1 MPLAY
6 KEKELANIGASV
18 ATGCKPCT
26 DYHFNK
32 VREAGASDEE
42 IRLAISDAMAVRD
55 RAREIME
62 NHGLKHLGM
71 AKTSEIRARHYDET
85 TRIKELVSIA
95 SAFAVNCTTS
105 VKEHIAAAKTIGV
118 TEEEM
123 KSVLDAAL
131 FIKGEAAHYVG
142 QIVKLEEEKDQL
154 QQLLE
159 ELERTQAQLVQS
171 EKMAALG
178 KLVAGIVHEINTP
191 IGTINSTAD
200 TLSRSI
206 THIIEGL
213 EGAPSLDKVKNNRQ
227 FQNSL
232 NSLRNSKPVTM
243 AASERITRI
252 VSSLKAFAHLDEATW
267 QEADIHE
274 GMENTLTL
282 LEHVFKDKIEV
293 VREFGEIPKVTCNPG
308 DINQV
313 FMNLLQNAAEA
324 IKDSGT
330 IAIRTSENNGYVYIQ
345 VIDTG
350 TGISPRRRE
359 RLFDPTFVK
368 KGSQM
373 RTGLGLFTSA
383 NIVHKHNGRIEI
395 ESEIGKGSTFTV
407 ILPVQGTV
415 PTEKGDPEQNADR
428 CDRLEK
434 KAREEE
440 K

>member
-1 MPLAY
+1 MPLTY
-6 KEKELANIGASV
+6 KEKELANVGASV

-71 AKTSEIRARHYDET
+71 AKTSEIRAHDEET

-105 VKEHIAAAKTIGV
+105 VKEHMAAAKTLGI
-118 TEEEM
+118 TEEEIQ
-123 KSVLDAAL
+123 SVLDAAL
-131 FIKGEAAHYVG
+131 FIKGEAAHYIG
-142 QIVKLEEEKDQL
+142 QIVKLKEEKDQL

-206 THIIEGL
+206 ENIVEGL
-213 EGAPSLDKVKNNRQ
+213 EGTPSLDSVKNNRQ
-227 FQNSL
+227 FQNSV
-232 NSLRNSKPVTM
+232 NALRDSNPITM

-267 QEADIHE
+267 QEADLQE

-282 LEHVFKDKIEV
+282 LEHEFKDKIEV
-293 VREFGEIPKVTCNPG
+293 VREYGEIPIVTCNPG

-324 IKDSGT
+324 IENSGK
-330 IAIRTSENNGYVYIQ
+330 ISIRTSEKDGNVYIQ
-345 VIDTG
+345 ITDTG
-350 TGISPRRRE
+350 RGISPRRRE
-359 RLFDPTFVK
+359 RLFDPAIVK
-368 KGSQM
+368 KGSRM
-373 RTGLGLFTSA
+373 KAGLGLFTSA
-383 NIVHKHNGRIEI
+383 NIVQKHNGRIEV
-395 ESEIGKGSTFTV
+395 ESEVGKGSTFTV
-407 ILPVQGTV
+407 ILPVQGTE
-415 PTEKGDPEQNADR
+415 PKEYGDPALKADR
-428 CDRLEK
+428 CEQLEK
-434 KAREEE
+434 RAREEE